1 MLLLLAGEASV
12 VGVVVVVVVDL
23 VTEVDE
29 RPFGRSKSN
38 KMAPE

>member
-1 MLLLLAGEASV
+1 MLLAGEASV
-12 VGVVVVVVVDL
+12 VGVVVVVVVVVDL